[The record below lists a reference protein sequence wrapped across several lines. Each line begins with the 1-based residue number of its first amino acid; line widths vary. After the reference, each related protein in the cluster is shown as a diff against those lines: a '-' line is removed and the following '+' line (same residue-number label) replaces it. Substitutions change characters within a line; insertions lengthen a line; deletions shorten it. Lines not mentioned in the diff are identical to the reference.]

1 MKRTP
6 LASAEPLVEAW
17 FASGS
22 SKTPLLVLGFGP
34 PDKDPPL
41 HSWFEPGDTDPP
53 VHCRFAAN
61 IVSNRGISPNFLRLA
76 AGIRSPPRQTHR
88 NKARVTAQN
97 RPEADVNHPKAP
109 ATAGYNRCD
118 APHPWPYP
126 PLHLMFLVCLWTNE
140 DPPRH
145 SWFAAA
151 LAWTPL
157 LVLHLI
163 R

>member
-1 MKRTP
+1 MRGTIEAVEAFPDEAPYTRVTLKRPP

-61 IVSNRGISPNFLRLA
+61 IVSNRVAFRQIFFVDFEIRLA
-76 AGIRSPPRQTHR
+76 
-88 NKARVTAQN
+88 
-97 RPEADVNHPKAP
+97 
-109 ATAGYNRCD
+109 
-118 APHPWPYP
+118 
-126 PLHLMFLVCLWTNE
+126 
-140 DPPRH
+140 
-145 SWFAAA
+145 
-151 LAWTPL
+151 
-157 LVLHLI
+157 
-163 R
+163 